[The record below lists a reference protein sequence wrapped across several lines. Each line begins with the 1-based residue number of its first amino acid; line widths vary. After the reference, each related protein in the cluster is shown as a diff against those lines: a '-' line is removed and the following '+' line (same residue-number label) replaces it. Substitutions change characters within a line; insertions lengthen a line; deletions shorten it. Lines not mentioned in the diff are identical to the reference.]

1 MIEGWKFL
9 KAWEKTAVPLLT
21 AAGYSVKGDHATRTV
36 KLERPEP
43 PTASNALLMISL
55 LRDAKK
61 GFSIIVAFAHDF
73 ARSFRDGKPVQLT
86 GYEEAVFHTRVNQ
99 FLGTNQ
105 IWWPYGNTEADAEKT
120 VAAIVQVAIAG
131 AESVLQQFSDPGG
144 MYLLLK
150 KGDLGDENLWH
161 LAIYADA
168 LGRREEALDWLDR
181 MKKGGGVSHVSALKK
196 EWGNS

>member
-9 KAWEKTAVPLLT
+9 KCWEKTAVPLLT
-21 AAGYSVKGDHATRTV
+21 AAGYAVKGDHATRSVPVRRQEAPAT
-36 KLERPEP
+36 
-43 PTASNALLMISL
+43 SNALLSISL

-105 IWWPYGNTEADAEKT
+105 IWWSYGSTEADADKII
-120 VAAIVQVAIAG
+120 AALVQVAIAG
-131 AESVLQQFSDPGG
+131 AESVLQQLSDPGG
-144 MYLLLK
+144 LYLMLK
-150 KGDLGDENLWH
+150 KGDLSDENLWH

-181 MKKGGGVSHVSALKK
+181 MKKGSTVSHVGALKK
-196 EWGNS
+196 EWGSP